1 MKKNQ
6 SLVLKVITILVIYFA
21 LYYYGGTLGRQIL
34 YPVTLFVTF
43 LHEFGHALGAIAT
56 GGRVEAL
63 QINPNGSGFTKT
75 IGGNPGIILMGGYI
89 GSAIL
94 GNLLFYI
101 GARRQKLA
109 SFTLSAVGLLMA
121 ITSFIWFNSMTSTV
135 ILLLFAVGVYALTQY
150 TSWEKEILMFFGL
163 AAVLYIIQ
171 DFNVGPSSDLRKY
184 ASTLGLFSATVWKY
198 IWLGVVVFIS
208 FVNLRIILT
217 GK

>member
-1 MKKNQ
+1 MKKKQ
-6 SLVLKVITILVIYFA
+6 ALILKVTTILVIYFV

-43 LHEFGHALGAIAT
+43 LHEFGHALGAILT
-56 GGRVEAL
+56 GGQVQAL
-63 QINPNGSGFTKT
+63 QINSNGSGFTKT
-75 IGGNPGIILMGGYI
+75 LGGNPGIILMGGYI
-89 GSAIL
+89 GSAIF

-101 GARRQKLA
+101 GAKKQKWA
-109 SFTLSAVGLLMA
+109 STTLGLVGLLMA
-121 ITSFIWFNSMTSTV
+121 ITAFVWFNSMTSTV
-135 ILLLFAVGVYALTQY
+135 ILLLFAAGVYALTQY
-150 TSWEKEILMFFGL
+150 TPWEKEILMFFGL

>member
-1 MKKNQ
+1 LSCFPYN
-6 SLVLKVITILVIYFA
+6 SIYTLDYSCWLSSVLK
-21 LYYYGGTLGRQIL
+21 
-34 YPVTLFVTF
+34 
-43 LHEFGHALGAIAT
+43 
-56 GGRVEAL
+56 
-63 QINPNGSGFTKT
+63 
-75 IGGNPGIILMGGYI
+75 
-89 GSAIL
+89 
-94 GNLLFYI
+94 
-101 GARRQKLA
+101 
-109 SFTLSAVGLLMA
+109 
-121 ITSFIWFNSMTSTV
+121 TSFYHREDVEEPV

-150 TSWEKEILMFFGL
+150 TNWEKEILMFFGL

>member
-6 SLVLKVITILVIYFA
+6 SLLLKVITILVIYFV

-43 LHEFGHALGAIAT
+43 LHEFGHAMGAILT
-56 GGRVEAL
+56 GGHVNAL
-63 QINPNGSGFTKT
+63 QVNSNGSGFTKT
-75 IGGNPGIILMGGYI
+75 LGGNPGIILMGGYI
-89 GSAIL
+89 GSAIF

-101 GARRQKLA
+101 GAKKQKWA
-109 SFTLSAVGLLMA
+109 STTLGLVGLLMA
-121 ITSFIWFNSMTSTV
+121 ITAFVWFNSMSSTV
-135 ILLLFAVGVYALTQY
+135 ILLLFAAGVYAFTQY
-150 TSWEKEILMFFGL
+150 TPWEKEILMFFGL

-184 ASTLGLFSATVWKY
+184 ASTLGLFSATIWKY
-198 IWLGVVVFIS
+198 IWLVVVVFIS

-217 GK
+217 RK